1 MWITIEGRLRV
12 SIQWL
17 VYRKRPGGRHDL
29 PEHSFEHNNMHTS
42 RRPASLMLT
51 GLHTAESP
59 VEPTGPDDTG
69 SSTYSCSIGQLSNGM
84 RCGPLSGRCSHIRH
98 TPLMPPDRH
107 IMQHAHKFRSSSAH
121 ACCLCRR
128 DPPWQLLS
136 PPTPWRTPTSR
147 GHTRHQGRGSA
158 PARPCGVVRQPRGAV
173 PMRTISRS
181 TACATAWESASDPR
195 LYTRISIWR

>member
-51 GLHTAESP
+51 GLHTPESP

-84 RCGPLSGRCSHIRH
+84 RCGPLSGPWMLAYSPH
-98 TPLMPPDRH
+98 TPHAARSAHHATCTQIPKLECARMLPLPPRPAVATALSTHPLEDPDLQGPHKASGQGLSPCPPMRRRPAAARRGA
-107 IMQHAHKFRSSSAH
+107 HAHDLAIDRVRH
-121 ACCLCRR
+121 CL
-128 DPPWQLLS
+128 
-136 PPTPWRTPTSR
+136 
-147 GHTRHQGRGSA
+147 G
-158 PARPCGVVRQPRGAV
+158 
-173 PMRTISRS
+173 ISQ
-181 TACATAWESASDPR
+181 
-195 LYTRISIWR
+195 